1 MKIRIFML
9 VAALLL
15 FFKPLTKAQDVYPI
29 TAWEFLFQFADI
41 EKASTDVANKLRF
54 TIVINLGQY
63 WHVDFNNT
71 VGIFSGIAV
80 RNTGFIYDTPLPTK
94 TIRRVYTLGVPL
106 AFKLGAFDKHVYF
119 LAGGEYELAFH
130 YRARKWLSNSRDGTK
145 YVDGEWFSSK
155 SRLFVP
161 SVFAGFQFPG
171 GFNVKF
177 KYYLQ
182 HILNEDYV
190 GGDLGESEVSFSDYT
205 KLNMM
210 YVSLSWQFRTDQWR
224 KYVKH
229 EGKTAYNF

>member
-182 HILNEDYV
+182 HILNEGYV

>member
-1 MKIRIFML
+1 MKLRII
-9 VAALLL
+9 LL
-15 FFKPLTKAQDVYPI
+15 FTAVSVFINPPAKSQDVYPI

-41 EKASTDVANKLRF
+41 EKASTDVTNRLRF

-71 VGIFSGIAV
+71 FGMYSGTSV

-94 TIRRVYTLGVPL
+94 TIRRAYTLGVPL

-119 LAGGEYELAFH
+119 LAGGEYELSFH

-145 YVDGEWFSSK
+145 YIDGEWFSKK
-155 SRLFVP
+155 SRRFVP

-171 GFNVKF
+171 GFNIKF

-182 HILNEDYV
+182 HILNENYV
-190 GGDLGESEVSFSDYT
+190 GPDLGESEVSFSDYT

-224 KYVKH
+224 KYVKY
-229 EGKTAYNF
+229 EGKTAYNY

>member
-15 FFKPLTKAQDVYPI
+15 LFKPLTKAQDVYPI

-155 SRLFVP
+155 SRLFIP

-171 GFNVKF
+171 GFNIKF

-190 GGDLGESEVSFSDYT
+190 GADLGESEVSFSDYT

>member
-1 MKIRIFML
+1 MKIRIFVL

-41 EKASTDVANKLRF
+41 EKASTDVTNKLRF

-71 VGIFSGIAV
+71 VGIYSGLAV

-94 TIRRVYTLGVPL
+94 TIRRAYTLGLPL
-106 AFKLGAFDKHVYF
+106 AFKIGDFDKHVYF
-119 LAGGEYELAFH
+119 LAGAEYELSIH
-130 YRARKWLSNSRDGTK
+130 YRARKWESNSRDGTK
-145 YVDGEWFSSK
+145 YVDGEWFSKK
-155 SRLFVP
+155 SRRFVP
-161 SVFAGFQFPG
+161 SVFAGIQFPG

-182 HILNEDYV
+182 HILNEGYV
-190 GGDLGESEVSFSDYT
+190 GPDLGESEVSFSDYT

-224 KYVKH
+224 KYVKY